1 MAYIQVNKKIS
12 TTGRTY
18 IRVSVTPKSAE
29 GRTLLRQFEA
39 GVREF
44 EKKWKATAAAKKD
57 RLAREARQKAAK
69 KKAGKTKAAK
79 TK

>member
-18 IRVSVTPKSAE
+18 IRVAVTPKSAE
-29 GRTLLRQFEA
+29 GKAMLRQFVA
-39 GVREF
+39 GVKDF

-57 RLAREARQKAAK
+57 RLARESRAKKRAAKKKKAAK
-69 KKAGKTKAAK
+69 K
-79 TK
+79 

>member
-1 MAYIQVNKKIS
+1 MAYIQVNKKVS

-29 GRTLLRQFEA
+29 GKTMLRQFEA

-57 RLAREARQKAAK
+57 RLAREARKKAAK
-69 KKAGKTKAAK
+69 KRAAK
-79 TK
+79 KATKKK

>member
-1 MAYIQVNKKIS
+1 MAYIQVNKKVS

-29 GRTLLRQFEA
+29 GKTMLRQFEA
-39 GVREF
+39 GVKEF

-57 RLAREARQKAAK
+57 RLAREARKRAAKKRAAK
-69 KKAGKTKAAK
+69 KK
-79 TK
+79 

>member
-1 MAYIQVNKKIS
+1 MAYIQVNKKVS

-29 GRTLLRQFEA
+29 GKTMLRQFEA
-39 GVREF
+39 GVKEF

-57 RLAREARQKAAK
+57 RLAREARKKAAK
-69 KKAGKTKAAK
+69 KRAAK
-79 TK
+79 KK

>member
-1 MAYIQVNKKIS
+1 MAYIQVNKKVS

-29 GRTLLRQFEA
+29 GKTMLRKFEA
-39 GVREF
+39 GVRDF

-57 RLAREARQKAAK
+57 RLAREARAKKRAAK
-69 KKAGKTKAAK
+69 KKKK
-79 TK
+79 

>member
-1 MAYIQVNKKIS
+1 MAYIQVNKKLS

-18 IRVSVTPKSAE
+18 IRVAVTPKSAE

-39 GVREF
+39 GVKEF

-57 RLAREARQKAAK
+57 RLAREARKKATKKKVAKTKSAK
-69 KKAGKTKAAK
+69 KK
-79 TK
+79 